1 MFARIARSWM
11 IFKNSLSVLNC
22 NKKLLIFPLLSACF
36 VIMIALLIFSG
47 IFAVVIANP
56 KIIENFNG
64 CSSEQAAF
72 SKTTPIPAAAS
83 TCEGSSKLSESP
95 NTQTFL
101 GYFTALLA
109 TRPAGAE
116 SSKVN
121 ASPDAPQ
128 YAAHIFGVTILFIAY
143 FISVFLATF
152 FNVAFYSE
160 IIHGLNS
167 EPVFLM
173 RGFKFA
179 FGKRGSIAMW
189 ALLGATVGV
198 TLKFLEERFGWIGRL
213 VIRFIGLAWNVVTV
227 FAVPVIICE
236 KNSFNPIKNVKTSA
250 SVIRKTWGESLVGFI
265 GISALSGLLIIPIL
279 LLSVALA
286 IASAIYVSVVLAI
299 IIGVLGVAAIV
310 AVSILLDVAQKIYIA
325 SLYLYATT
333 GFLNAAYSEE
343 LMQTPW
349 KVKR

>member
-22 NKKLLIFPLLSACF
+22 NKKLLVFPLLSACF
-36 VIMIALLIFSG
+36 LIMIALLIFSG

-56 KIIENFNG
+56 KIIKNFNG
-64 CSSEQAAF
+64 CSSEQAIF
-72 SKTTPIPAAAS
+72 SKTTQAPAAAVS
-83 TCEGSSKLSESP
+83 PESDKR
-95 NTQTFL
+95 ND
-101 GYFTALLA
+101 
-109 TRPAGAE
+109 
-116 SSKVN
+116 
-121 ASPDAPQ
+121 ASDVPQ
-128 YAAHIFGVTILFIAY
+128 YAIHVFEIIILFIAY
-143 FISVFLATF
+143 FVSVFLATF

-179 FGKRGSIAMW
+179 FAKRGSIAMW

-198 TLKFLEERFGWIGRL
+198 TLKFLEERLGWIGRL

-236 KNSFNPIKNVKTSA
+236 ENSFNPINNVKTSA
-250 SVIRKTWGESLVGFI
+250 AIIRKTWGESLVGFL
-265 GISALSGLLIIPIL
+265 GISVLNGLLVIPIL
-279 LLSVALA
+279 LLAAVLA
-286 IASAIYVSVVLAI
+286 IVSGIYVSVVLAI

-333 GFLNAAYSEE
+333 GFLNAAYNEE
-343 LMQTPW
+343 LMQNPW